1 MPTHKITPQHQAYL
15 DTAFRD
21 AIESLSHD
29 YNIDQTPLP
38 PELHALVKKN
48 CGWSEA
54 EQISDSLIAAGGR
67 NIWFD
72 LKRSF
77 RLVLQ
82 RSGMDPNVVF
92 DDETNLTDLPP
103 MAPLGS
109 YSVQQDGSTVMVT
122 CESPHLTGSGDTLQ
136 AAVEALYH
144 QIRNEY
150 FDDDY
155 RPELDPRNWAAPPE
169 ATPEQR
175 AAIRFL
181 HCDMLLTDEQKPRFI
196 EAAMAGQPLPKDIA
210 GSFNRQRDE
219 LMGD

>member
-1 MPTHKITPQHQAYL
+1 MQNQISQQHQAYL

-21 AIESLSHD
+21 AIESISYAYRD
-29 YNIDQTPLP
+29 NQVPLP
-38 PELHALVKKN
+38 PELRAMVKKN
-48 CGWSEA
+48 CDWTDADEV
-54 EQISDSLIAAGGR
+54 SDSLIAAGGR

-92 DDETNLTDLPP
+92 DDETNLTELPP
-103 MAPLGS
+103 MAPLGA
-109 YSVQQDGSTVMVT
+109 YTVHQDGSTVMVT
-122 CESPHLTGSGDTLQ
+122 CEQPSLTGCGETVQ
-136 AAVEALYH
+136 AAVEDLYH
-144 QIRNEY
+144 AIRNEY

-175 AAIRFL
+175 AAIRFM
-181 HCDMLLTDEQKPRFI
+181 HCDMAMTEEQIPRFI
-196 EAAMAGQPLPKDIA
+196 EAAMAGKPLPKDIA

-219 LMGD
+219 LIGD

>member
-1 MPTHKITPQHQAYL
+1 MHTQKITPQHQAYL

-29 YNIDQTPLP
+29 YKFDQTPLP
-38 PELHALVKKN
+38 PELRAMVKKN
-48 CGWSEA
+48 CGFDEA
-54 EQISDSLIAAGGR
+54 ESGSDSLIAAGGR

-77 RLVLQ
+77 RLVMQ
-82 RSGMDPNVVF
+82 RSGMDPNIVF
-92 DDETNLTDLPP
+92 DDETNLNELSP

-109 YSVQQDGSTVMVT
+109 YAVYQVGSTVTVT
-122 CESPHLTGSGDTLQ
+122 CEQPSLTGSGDTLQ
-136 AAVEALYH
+136 AAVEGLYH
-144 QIRNEY
+144 AICNEY

-181 HCDMLLTDEQKPRFI
+181 HCDMELTDEQKPRFI
-196 EAAMAGQPLPKDIA
+196 EAAMAGKPLPKDIV
-210 GSFNRQRDE
+210 GSLNRQRDE
-219 LMGD
+219 LIGD

>member
-1 MPTHKITPQHQAYL
+1 MHSQISPQHQAYL
-15 DTAFRD
+15 DMAFRD

-29 YNIDQTPLP
+29 YKIDQTPLP
-38 PELHALVKKN
+38 PELRAMVKKN
-48 CGWSEA
+48 CDWTEA
-54 EQISDSLIAAGGR
+54 DEISDSLIAAGGR

-92 DDETNLTDLPP
+92 DDETNLTELPQ

-109 YSVQQDGSTVMVT
+109 YAVRQDGSTVTVT
-122 CESPHLTGSGDTLQ
+122 CEQPSLIGSGETLQ
-136 AAVEALYH
+136 AAVEDLYYT
-144 QIRNEY
+144 IRHEY

-155 RPELDPRNWAAPPE
+155 RPELDPRNWAAPPD

-181 HCDMLLTDEQKPRFI
+181 HCDMELTDEQKPRFV
-196 EAAMAGQPLPKDIA
+196 EAAMAGKPLPKDIV

-219 LMGD
+219 LIGD